1 MGASINDIVLERR
14 LTQISDVDKRGDVGR
29 PPMKTATLTSF
40 RLDED
45 VKARIVALVGQRRM
59 AVFLR
64 EAAIAELDRREAEL
78 RRRER
83 GK

>member
-1 MGASINDIVLERR
+1 M
-14 LTQISDVDKRGDVGR
+14 TQIPDVDKRGDVGR

-40 RLDED
+40 RLDEA

-59 AVFLR
+59 AAFIR
-64 EAAIAELDRREAEL
+64 EAVEAEL
-78 RRRER
+78 KRRER

>member
-1 MGASINDIVLERR
+1 
-14 LTQISDVDKRGDVGR
+14 
-29 PPMKTATLTSF
+29 MKSVKLTSF

-45 VKARIVALVGQRRM
+45 VKARIVALVGTHRM

-64 EAAIAELDRREAEL
+64 EAALAELEKREAEL

-83 GK
+83 SR